1 MRGSIQKRN
10 LRSGPTYYAVYD
22 LPTARGAGSKRRQKW
37 ERVPPPNTK
46 KHAERL
52 LAERLAELHRGDF
65 SEPKTIIFS
74 DFKDLWVKNYASAQ
88 VAASTLDMYAGLFR
102 NHLIPALGGSSL
114 SAISVEDIQAL
125 KAAKLRAGLSPQ
137 TVKHIL
143 RLLRQMLAHAVDW
156 GYLRSSPAKKVA
168 FPRIPRAEMDFLTPD
183 EVQVFI
189 SRVPTRWQALF
200 ITAITTGVRIGEL
213 LAMKWENLDVRSKHY
228 HVRETLT
235 RRRGGTAGGFSKP
248 KTEESIASVDLSPTC
263 LAALQQHRQWQA
275 EERLAA
281 GSDYEDLG
289 LIFCTARGRPLEEKN
304 VVHRQFHAV
313 LKDAGLRRIRFH
325 DLRHIYARPC

>member
-1 MRGSIQKRN
+1 
-10 LRSGPTYYAVYD
+10 
-22 LPTARGAGSKRRQKW
+22 
-37 ERVPPPNTK
+37 
-46 KHAERL
+46 
-52 LAERLAELHRGDF
+52 
-65 SEPKTIIFS
+65 
-74 DFKDLWVKNYASAQ
+74 
-88 VAASTLDMYAGLFR
+88 MYAGLFR

-156 GYLRSSPAKKVA
+156 GYLRSSPAKKVT

-228 HVRETLT
+228 HVRRNPHKASWGHCGRVQQAQDRGV
-235 RRRGGTAGGFSKP
+235 RRLRRSLA
-248 KTEESIASVDLSPTC
+248 DLSGC
-263 LAALQQHRQWQA
+263 LAAA
-275 EERLAA
+275 SAVA
-281 GSDYEDLG
+281 GRRAPRRG
-289 LIFCTARGRPLEEKN
+289 L
-304 VVHRQFHAV
+304 
-313 LKDAGLRRIRFH
+313 
-325 DLRHIYARPC
+325 